1 MSGPFK
7 SVDALIDFLEE
18 LFETGETSEPGGDR
32 LPLSAHM
39 LQTATRAVKSNADDA
54 LVAAS
59 LLHDIGHWLIRKSD
73 RSENADHDL
82 VHETVGAEFLKP
94 YFDPR
99 VTKPISLHVAA
110 KRYLC
115 AREPRYFAR
124 LSAGSVRSLKTQG
137 GPMSVDEAA
146 RFESVADF
154 EAAVSLRRWD
164 EYGKIPGLE
173 VPEFGHYR
181 PLLKR
186 LVL

>member
-18 LFETGETSEPGGDR
+18 LFETGETSEPGGNR